1 MFITDD
7 RPSGRLRTS
16 GRRPPAPRNRWIS
29 VVRWALPAVAVAAAS
44 PATAQPGA
52 APAGAPD
59 NRDGGLES
67 LIARAIAV
75 HPSVQAAAARVE
87 AARARVVPAG
97 TWMDPMLM
105 AGVQNFPV
113 GEPGFGDF
121 MTMKMLGIAQTVPY
135 PGKTRLRRTAAELE
149 LAAAEARLRAVRLE
163 AEQRVRDPFYEL
175 AYLDRAI
182 EIVGRNQR
190 LLQDFVRLSEVRYS
204 VGSGGQQ
211 DVLKAQVEVARLA
224 EEAATLAEHRRIAQA
239 RLNEAVDR
247 YSEAPVPEATVPDR
261 ITRAAAPGSARES
274 RFVSASLG
282 ARAADSPLP
291 ALMALEEMA
300 VANSPV
306 LAEQQAMA
314 LAQAARVELA
324 RKDHLPDFDVSLQ
337 YGQRDGFTDM
347 VSATVSV
354 PLPVNRRR
362 RQDLGVAEARAEL
375 AAAEA
380 ARHEARNAVRLQV
393 ARLHSELERDRTQLA
408 LYVGSILPQ
417 ARASLESAAAGY
429 QVGRVDLLT
438 LLDNQATLFNY
449 ETQYHRLLSDF
460 AQKLAELERVVGK
473 EILP

>member
-1 MFITDD
+1 MSAV
-7 RPSGRLRTS
+7 RMSLP
-16 GRRPPAPRNRWIS
+16 
-29 VVRWALPAVAVAAAS
+29 VVALAAAS
-44 PATAQPGA
+44 PGGAQSA
-52 APAGAPD
+52 AARDVPPASPD
-59 NRDGGLES
+59 SVLES
-67 LIARAIAV
+67 LVARALAV
-75 HPSVQAAAARVE
+75 HPSVLAAAARVE

-121 MTMKMLGIAQTVPY
+121 MTMKMLGVAQTVPY

-149 LAAAEARLRAVRLE
+149 LAAAEARLRAARLE

-190 LLQDFVRLSEVRYS
+190 LLQDFVRVSEVRYS

-224 EEAATLAEHRRIAQA
+224 EEAASLAEHRRIAQA

-247 YSEAPVPEATVPDR
+247 YSETPVPEAAVPDR
-261 ITRAAAPGSARES
+261 IARAAAPGSARES

-282 ARAADSPLP
+282 ARAAGSPIP
-291 ALMALEEMA
+291 ALLALEEMA

-306 LAEQQAMA
+306 LAEHQAMA
-314 LAQAARVELA
+314 LAEAARVELA
-324 RKDHLPDFDVSLQ
+324 RKAHLPDFDVSLQ

-354 PLPVNRRR
+354 PLPPNRGR

-380 ARHEARNAVRLQV
+380 VRHEARNAVRLQV

-417 ARASLESAAAGY
+417 ARASLESATSGY

-449 ETQYHRLLSDF
+449 ETEYHRLLSDF
-460 AQKLAELERVVGK
+460 AQKLAEMERVVGK
-473 EILP
+473 EILS